1 MTGYRVGRKKKKKR
15 GAVKVDHQEA
25 MIPPPS
31 PALLLEIAVG
41 IHLSVAGAAS
51 LDMED
56 TNVEWVHLPENVRQ
70 YWLEGARCAY
80 SIIAIHGGADVI
92 PIDNAE

>member
-31 PALLLEIAVG
+31 PALLLEVAVG
-41 IHLSVAGAAS
+41 IHLSVGGAAS

-56 TNVEWVHLPENVRQ
+56 E
-70 YWLEGARCAY
+70 
-80 SIIAIHGGADVI
+80 
-92 PIDNAE
+92 